1 MTAGFAPASVL
12 SPTRPRRTDVVV
24 VLAVYALTRL
34 FDAVL
39 ISRAA
44 GRQLPSIWT
53 GAHSGY
59 FDMARLW
66 DAQWYQIIATTGYP
80 LPLPIDAS
88 GAVQQNPW
96 AFFPG
101 FPYTVR
107 AVMALTSL
115 PFSPAAV
122 LLNVVLGAGAVVV
135 LLRLLQRVAGRR
147 AAVGA
152 VVLVCAFPSAPV
164 LQIGYSETLALL
176 LLLLAML
183 WLLSRRYR
191 LTAVAVLALSLTR
204 PVVAPFAVMVLAHL
218 VLRWRARASDP
229 LARRDVAQIVALG
242 LFSAVATFIWP
253 AMVALIT
260 GVPSA
265 YTRIQGAWRTGGVV
279 ATPYEGT
286 LFISHVLWGDDGP
299 LWVAAAAVA
308 LVALVLSPLAR
319 PMGTELRTWVL
330 AYPAYLLAVIEPYT
344 STYRYAIFVF
354 PLLVLPGAVRRVG
367 PLLVVLLAVA
377 GLAYQVRWVDQL
389 LVFTPPTDYPP

>member
-1 MTAGFAPASVL
+1 MTAGLAPTSVL
-12 SPTRPRRTDVVV
+12 SPTRPRRTDMVV
-24 VLAVYALTRL
+24 VLTVYALTRL

-44 GRQLPSIWT
+44 GRQLPSIWS

-80 LPLPIDAS
+80 LPLPIDAT

-152 VVLVCAFPSAPV
+152 VVLV
-164 LQIGYSETLALL
+164 
-176 LLLLAML
+176 
-183 WLLSRRYR
+183 
-191 LTAVAVLALSLTR
+191 
-204 PVVAPFAVMVLAHL
+204 
-218 VLRWRARASDP
+218 
-229 LARRDVAQIVALG
+229 
-242 LFSAVATFIWP
+242 
-253 AMVALIT
+253 
-260 GVPSA
+260 
-265 YTRIQGAWRTGGVV
+265 
-279 ATPYEGT
+279 
-286 LFISHVLWGDDGP
+286 
-299 LWVAAAAVA
+299 
-308 LVALVLSPLAR
+308 
-319 PMGTELRTWVL
+319 
-330 AYPAYLLAVIEPYT
+330 
-344 STYRYAIFVF
+344 
-354 PLLVLPGAVRRVG
+354 
-367 PLLVVLLAVA
+367 
-377 GLAYQVRWVDQL
+377 
-389 LVFTPPTDYPP
+389 